1 MVRGVL
7 SQYITRSFHI
17 LKSKLH
23 TEQNRFQKSSD
34 LKILLPKVL
43 DYTHTGGTGR
53 WVKKMNRTKTVLII
67 NYYVHTYLKK

>member
-17 LKSKLH
+17 LKLKLH

-43 DYTHTGGTGR
+43 DYIHS
-53 WVKKMNRTKTVLII
+53 K
-67 NYYVHTYLKK
+67 